1 MSDKP
6 KLDWKKGEAEGDDG
20 PALIRPDKEM
30 VFASLHHHSTFS
42 FLDGYGLPEAHAR
55 RAAEMGMTHLAL
67 TEHGNVSSHVQL
79 EQAADKYD
87 ISPIYGCEL
96 YCGEVG
102 EGATQRKN
110 HLTVLAENAQG
121 YRNLLSVVS
130 RGFSEGFY
138 YEPTVSG
145 EMLGEH
151 RDGLIVLSGCQG
163 SLLATSLIGGKNV
176 PEEDASYKRAKRVAE
191 RMRAAL
197 GDGYYLEVQAFPEL
211 AKTKGIN
218 TGLAQMSEELGIP
231 LVATLD
237 AHYTRP
243 EEGEVQAILHNLRP
257 GKRKSI
263 EDQMRNWS
271 YDVPVT
277 ILSDKEIY
285 RRLVATGLT
294 KKQAEQAI
302 RNTRVIAERCN
313 VRLPKVE
320 NLRYPLPDGQEDPRV
335 MLRKWMNDGWK
346 YRGINLLPQ
355 NVDYAGR
362 NYVERAKYE
371 LDLIEQK
378 GFTDYFLVVSDVVRW
393 AKENGIPVGPAR
405 GSAAASLVCYL
416 LRITEVNP
424 MVFPTLLFERFIDIN
439 RHDLPDIDLDFDDE
453 QRWRIRE
460 YLGDKYGHDKV
471 GQIGTWGKFKG
482 KNSLDDIAR
491 VFQIDKEE
499 VETVKNLLIERSS
512 GDLRASSTVE
522 DSIEMF
528 PQVAEVFERHPEL
541 YKASLL
547 EGNYKMM
554 SIHAAG
560 LVIANGPL
568 TDFCAIYTRMD
579 DKGKPKLDES
589 GNPMEVV
596 SLDKYDAEYLNALKL
611 DALGLTTMAVIRIC
625 LEYTGMTLEELYAMN
640 YDDAKVLHGFQQNDL
655 AGIFQ
660 FDGRAMRS
668 VNQMVHPD
676 NFTEVC
682 DINALARPGPLHSGA
697 TAEYADVKHGRS
709 KAHHWH
715 PIIDEITKHTQFQ
728 IVYQEQILQ
737 VVRNLGEFSWEEAAR
752 IRKIISKKRGSQ
764 EFNRQRD
771 KFVDGAASHG
781 MRGDDAN
788 DVFSMLATAGAYAFN
803 AAHCVSY
810 GMIAYWTMYFK
821 QNYPDEFYAANLAK
835 FDKGNKQTRPKV
847 MSLLNDTKRHG
858 RNVEIAPVDLALAD
872 WRWSLRDGKV
882 MPGLTQIKGI
892 GEKTASAIMDWREN
906 LPDTLFEHGD
916 IDPSDLTEIH
926 GIGPATVEAVE
937 AFMDSDDP
945 FGLAVLGDK
954 LESAREALDEGVP
967 NPEAAGM
974 FDDVTLP
981 VPTHTA
987 EEVPYERTAGNV
999 PVTWLGVV
1007 RSRNL
1012 KDLEENHFSR
1022 TGKHLDLSTV
1032 KEPHKKEWV
1041 VMWCEDDTDVLVV
1054 TVQRYKYERF
1064 KEKVWSIDLDRDL
1077 VLIRGYKMGIQAR
1090 RAIYVTDMWVLK
1102 DEEKDQDDE

>member
-6 KLDWKKGEAEGDDG
+6 KLDWKKGQAEDDG
-20 PALIRPDKEM
+20 APALIRPDKEM
-30 VFASLHHHSTFS
+30 TFVSLHHHSTFS
-42 FLDGYGLPEAHAR
+42 FLDGYGLPETHAR
-55 RAAEMGMTHLAL
+55 RAAELGMTHLAL

-87 ISPIYGCEL
+87 VTPIFGCEL

-110 HLTVLAENAQG
+110 HLTVLAETDEG
-121 YRNLLSVVS
+121 YKNLLRVVS

-145 EMLGEH
+145 EMLGDH
-151 RDGLIVLSGCQG
+151 REGLIVLSGCQG

-176 PEEDASYKRAKRVAE
+176 PVEDASYDRAKRVAA

-211 AKTKGIN
+211 EKTKGIN

-257 GKRKSI
+257 GKRQSI

-277 ILSDKEIY
+277 MLSDREIY

-302 RNTRVIAERCN
+302 RNTRVIAERCK

-320 NLRYPLPDGQEDPRV
+320 NLRYPLPDGDSDPRV

-346 YRGINLLPQ
+346 YRGINALPPTL
-355 NVDYAGR
+355 DYAGR
-362 NYVERAKYE
+362 SYVERAKYE

-424 MVFPTLLFERFIDIN
+424 MNFPTLLFERFIDIN

-491 VFQIDKEE
+491 VFQVDKEE

-560 LVIANGPL
+560 LVIANSPL

-579 DKGKPKLDES
+579 DKGQPKIDES

-625 LEYTGMTLEELYAMN
+625 LEYTGMTLEELYAMD
-640 YDDAKVLHGFQQNDL
+640 YDDPKVLKGFQDNDL
-655 AGIFQ
+655 VGIFQ

-697 TAEYADVKHGRS
+697 TAEYADVKHGR
-709 KAHHWH
+709 KNPKHWH

-737 VVRNLGEFSWEEAAR
+737 VVRNLGNFSWEEAAR
-752 IRKIISKKRGSQ
+752 IRKIISKKRGEQ

-771 KFVDGAASHG
+771 KFVEGAATHD
-781 MRGDDAN
+781 MKGDEAN

-810 GMIAYWTMYFK
+810 GMIAYWTMFFK
-821 QNYPDEFYAANLAK
+821 QNFPDEFYAANLAK

-858 RNVEIAPVDLALAD
+858 RDVQIAPVDLGLAD
-872 WRWSLRDGKV
+872 WRWSLHDGKV

-892 GEKTASAIMDWREN
+892 GEKTAEAIMEWRQER
-906 LPDTLFEHGD
+906 LDVGVEPD
-916 IDPSDLTEIH
+916 DLLEIH
-926 GIGPATVEAVE
+926 GIGPATVEAIE
-937 AFMDSDDP
+937 NFIASDDP
-945 FGLAVLGDK
+945 FGLAVLGEK
-954 LESAREALDEGVP
+954 LDAAREALESGIP
-967 NPEAAGM
+967 NPEATGM

-1032 KEPHKKEWV
+1032 REPHKKEWV

-1064 KEKVWSIDLDRDL
+1064 KEKVWSIDLDKDL

-1090 RAIYVTDMWVLK
+1090 RAIYVTDMWIIRDPEQEQE
-1102 DEEKDQDDE
+1102 DE